1 MKPSEARNLS
11 PDEIAAEVSKRR
23 EELLDLRFQASV
35 GQASNPKRIR
45 TAKREIARLLT
56 VANEGARRN
65 AGQRANGSI
74 NRDAN
79 QSVGESANQSAE
91 RTRGSAMRRIINP
104 RDRGG
109 A

>member
-1 MKPSEARNLS
+1 MKPSEVRKLS

-56 VANEGARRN
+56 VANEKEN
-65 AGQRANGSI
+65 S
-74 NRDAN
+74 
-79 QSVGESANQSAE
+79 
-91 RTRGSAMRRIINP
+91 
-104 RDRGG
+104 RGG